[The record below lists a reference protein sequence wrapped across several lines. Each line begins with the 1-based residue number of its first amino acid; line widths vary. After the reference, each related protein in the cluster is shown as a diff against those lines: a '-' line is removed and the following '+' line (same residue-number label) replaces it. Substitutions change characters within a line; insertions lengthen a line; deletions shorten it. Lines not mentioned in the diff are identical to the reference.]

1 MKSPTPLASLMA
13 AFALASAPA
22 WAGTIGA
29 TVNTTTH
36 TAVATVKGTAQAAL
50 NASAAVGSN
59 VNPAGAIGA
68 ASFTPTISASTAIQ
82 RSPLVPTAAAGV
94 TSATSASGSAVAP
107 MNPADVSA
115 NLVVGTDA
123 ESIGMRRERFRLQ
136 QQAAERAQAD
146 ASGATVSASRT
157 GTLSFDATP
166 TARAIEQASI
176 ERQDELA
183 GKIDDQIDAGRRAV
197 AHAGKQARALEGHA
211 RDHFDAVREEV
222 AAREDQLEDSAQ
234 AVKRASVDT
243 WDDARAQLAADYAA
257 YVEAVKRAQL
267 SATADL
273 TGSAAGSSLAGTA
286 TVSAP
291 QISYDA
297 RETADGIRS
306 AAFATRDQLAGVID
320 TGISRGRD
328 KLGLL
333 RNRAEDLDDRAQARF
348 DDASHLA
355 QIRERQ
361 LKTTL
366 LAAQRAD
373 ADAWSDARE
382 RLAADYQAY
391 AEALRQAEAA
401 SSASG
406 ALSATTSHAAARVS
420 GNLAVHDED

>member
-13 AFALASAPA
+13 ALALTSAPA
-22 WAGTIGA
+22 WAGPVGA
-29 TVNTTTH
+29 TVN
-36 TAVATVKGTAQAAL
+36 ATVRPTIGAVQGTAQSAL
-50 NASAAVGSN
+50 NVPVAVGST

-68 ASFTPTISASTAIQ
+68 ASFTPTISASTAM
-82 RSPLVPTAAAGV
+82 RNSPAVSAHGATGAAA
-94 TSATSASGSAVAP
+94 ASGLTP
-107 MNPADVSA
+107 MNPADVSN
-115 NLVVGTDA
+115 NLIVGTDA

-136 QQAAERAQAD
+136 QEAAERAQAGAGR
-146 ASGATVSASRT
+146 ASVSASQA
-157 GTLSFDATP
+157 GALSFDATP
-166 TARAIEQASI
+166 TARAIEQASV

-183 GKIDDQIDAGRRAV
+183 GKIADQIDAGRRAV
-197 AHAGKQARALEGHA
+197 AHAGKQARALEGQA

-222 AAREDQLEDSAQ
+222 AAREEQLEDSAK
-234 AVKRASVDT
+234 AAKRASADT
-243 WDDARAQLAADYAA
+243 WEDARAQLATDYAA

-286 TVSAP
+286 TVSTP

-306 AAFATRDQLAGVID
+306 AAFATRDQLAGAID
-320 TGISRGRD
+320 TGIARGRD
-328 KLGLL
+328 KLDLL
-333 RNRAEDLDDRAQARF
+333 RNRADELDDRAQARF

-391 AEALRQAEAA
+391 AEALRQAETA

-406 ALSATTSHAAARVS
+406 VLSATTSRQGASVS